1 MEVATTKFGQ
11 GNRVCVQACLI
22 LMFYMQMDDGDENHE
37 EEQENVDL
45 QLQDRLIILIARSK
59 TKIIQCDV
67 DGLCKGLF

>member
-1 MEVATTKFGQ
+1 
-11 GNRVCVQACLI
+11 
-22 LMFYMQMDDGDENHE
+22 MQMDDGDENHE